1 MRALRV
7 LHVAPYFENAWAYG
21 GIPRVISAQAHA
33 LTAAGHRITVATTD
47 VRDARGRLEPASGYR
62 RSRFASRVEH
72 TADGIDVRVFP
83 NLSNALAYRWQ
94 LYVPVG
100 FVRYMRA
107 NARHFDV
114 AHLHAC
120 HNLLTAA
127 AARHLRRA
135 GVPYVVQ
142 PNGTAP
148 RIEQRRAAKLVFDIL
163 LARHVLPGAAFV
175 LAVTQWEKRQLQE
188 RGSPGPEDP
197 GLHEE
202 YAFAR
207 GEVTQTEEPG
217 LHEEDRANW
226 GGHPGSKDPGLHGEG
241 TFARGP
247 RIRVVPNPLAPMPAC
262 PLPSGASF
270 RERHNLTD
278 GPLVVF
284 LGMLSPR
291 KQPDVLARAIAEL
304 RRSDVQLVFAG
315 NDMGAERRTRALV
328 RSLGLE
334 AQTRFTGL
342 VTGPSR
348 FLALAAADIVVY
360 PSRDEAFGLVPL
372 EALQAGTPVIV
383 CDDGGCGE
391 IISDIGGG
399 SLVPPGDVHALAAA
413 IAAMLDDLPLWREKA
428 VRAGTDA
435 SRRFNSDF
443 VATQLEGVYRDAI
456 ARS

>member
-1 MRALRV
+1 
-7 LHVAPYFENAWAYG
+7 
-21 GIPRVISAQAHA
+21 
-33 LTAAGHRITVATTD
+33 
-47 VRDARGRLEPASGYR
+47 
-62 RSRFASRVEH
+62 
-72 TADGIDVRVFP
+72 
-83 NLSNALAYRWQ
+83 
-94 LYVPVG
+94 
-100 FVRYMRA
+100 
-107 NARHFDV
+107 
-114 AHLHAC
+114 
-120 HNLLTAA
+120 
-127 AARHLRRA
+127 
-135 GVPYVVQ
+135 
-142 PNGTAP
+142 
-148 RIEQRRAAKLVFDIL
+148 
-163 LARHVLPGAAFV
+163 
-175 LAVTQWEKRQLQE
+175 
-188 RGSPGPEDP
+188 
-197 GLHEE
+197 
-202 YAFAR
+202 
-207 GEVTQTEEPG
+207 
-217 LHEEDRANW
+217 
-226 GGHPGSKDPGLHGEG
+226 
-241 TFARGP
+241 
-247 RIRVVPNPLAPMPAC
+247 VPNPLAPMPAC

-413 IAAMLDDLPLWREKA
+413 IAAMLDDLPMWREKA

>member
-1 MRALRV
+1 MLALRV

-21 GIPRVISAQAHA
+21 GIPRVVSAQAHA
-33 LTAAGHRITVATTD
+33 LAAAGHRVTVATTD
-47 VRDARGRLEPASGYR
+47 VRDATSRLKPAGGDR

-83 NLSNALAYRWQ
+83 NLSNAVAYRWQ
-94 LYVPVG
+94 FYVPLG
-100 FVRYMRA
+100 FAPYIRA

-120 HNLLTAA
+120 HNLLTAV

-148 RIEQRRAAKLVFDIL
+148 RIERRRTAKLVFDIL
-163 LARHVLPGAAFV
+163 FARHVLPGAAFV
-175 LAVTQWEKRQLQE
+175 LAVTDWERRQLQK
-188 RGSPGPEDP
+188 
-197 GLHEE
+197 
-202 YAFAR
+202 
-207 GEVTQTEEPG
+207 
-217 LHEEDRANW
+217 
-226 GGHPGSKDPGLHGEG
+226 GGYPGSRL
-241 TFARGP
+241 RL
-247 RIRVVPNPLAPMPAC
+247 VPNPLAPMPPC
-262 PLPSGASF
+262 PVPSGASF
-270 RERHNLTD
+270 RERHELTD

-291 KQPDVLARAIAEL
+291 KQPDVLARAIADL

-315 NDMGAERRTRALV
+315 NDMGAERRARALV
-328 RSLGLE
+328 RSLGID

-342 VTGPSR
+342 VTGSSR

-360 PSRDEAFGLVPL
+360 PSRDEVFGLVPL

-383 CDDGGCGE
+383 CDDAGCGE
-391 IISDIGGG
+391 VIRDIGGG
-399 SLVPPGDVHALAAA
+399 LLVPPGDARALAAA
-413 IAAMLDDLPLWREKA
+413 IATMLGDLPRWRENA
-428 VRAGTDA
+428 VHAGA
-435 SRRFNSDF
+435 EAARRFHPDL
-443 VATQLEGVYRDAI
+443 VATQLEGAYRDAI